1 MMYDIFELIVNM
13 HSDVEDESIT
23 PIRDLDSCGPG
34 PHPQISYTGLIFFF
48 FLTHLNNI
56 TLVYVEPPHFTS
68 SFLTQP
74 KI

>member
-48 FLTHLNNI
+48 F
-56 TLVYVEPPHFTS
+56 
-68 SFLTQP
+68 
-74 KI
+74 